1 MLNREVVFPVIL
13 IAFCTVVLAL
23 IPQFQVPLYSQD
35 ASVGAKFFPTV
46 IVIGQIAICI
56 ALIVQHF
63 LKKSDPA
70 EAKAI
75 VSKMSLMGLVF
86 LVTYAVLITIVGYLI
101 ASLVSFTAYLA
112 FLKVKKPLYYIVA
125 WVFVFAIY
133 YLFAKVF
140 FISLPEGMFY

>member
-1 MLNREVVFPVIL
+1 M
-13 IAFCTVVLAL
+13 
-23 IPQFQVPLYSQD
+23 PLYSQD

-46 IVIGQIAICI
+46 IILGQIAICI

-63 LKKSDPA
+63 VKKVETT

-75 VSKMSLMGLVF
+75 VSKMSLLGLVF
-86 LVTYAVLITIVGYLI
+86 LVLYAVLISVVGYLI
-101 ASLVSFTAYLA
+101 ASLISFTGYLV